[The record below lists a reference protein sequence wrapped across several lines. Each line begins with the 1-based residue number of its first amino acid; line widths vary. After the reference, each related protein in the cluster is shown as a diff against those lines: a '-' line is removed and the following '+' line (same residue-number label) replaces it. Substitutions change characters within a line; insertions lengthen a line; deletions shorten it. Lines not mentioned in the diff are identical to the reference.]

1 MNKKILL
8 MLSVFLL
15 QTLWVFAQDTYS
27 YSFNNDVKGYDV
39 IPITNA
45 CPSLDPLDEQCVAV
59 GTVYPNALAT
69 DIKNGIHFIRFDK
82 QGNLLASVFINHSNA
97 DERAVKIISIDNTCN
112 FIIVSLFRENVP
124 FAQDAIKL
132 TTVDMNGQVLAESKI
147 ISNLGS
153 FPYNHLYPMDAIL
166 INNVVYVVGSASNE
180 IPSVSPL
187 LTNGLNFSNPNQAF
201 VCRVDLTN
209 PVANDIIYFGD
220 ANTPSNLNG
229 THSYF
234 DLARSIK
241 QTNDGRVFII
251 GMSNYW
257 SGFITPTPPL
267 TPANVY
273 PVAMI
278 AELDLGSFTIFNIN
292 KYDNIVGNNVGTIA
306 TDLYYDPNSDKMNLL
321 LNEVKIDVQTTA
333 GIQNTTL
340 LPWAAFWVY
349 KLDKSSFFHSGG
361 NKFQPFDNLYATNFV
376 EQNNGDLKIVGW
388 QFTTDV
394 SHTSMYTINRDCPFI
409 QNVRV
414 DNHFLNFMLPTT
426 LNTLVEGTINT
437 TSPYQYLGG
446 QNLSSI
452 WQMPRIGS
460 LSGVF
465 DNLILT
471 GTHLL
476 NAPKF
481 GLKCIYTDNFGSS
494 CGLQEMHYSSS
505 YIVTPNF
512 NNGTVNVLPN
522 DNYFTSLLNS
532 DTLSLPF
539 LMKVSCNNDYL
550 FRKSKRVVVEDKIVI
565 YPNRIQSCEGFHISN
580 FTKTSLHSKA
590 IIKLFNSIG
599 EQVYSNSCIFNG
611 EVLVDPMQLIPG
623 VYVVEVNIDDKNYKE
638 RIEVY

>member
-1 MNKKILL
+1 

-15 QTLWVFAQDTYS
+15 QTLSVFAQDTYS

-59 GTVYPNALAT
+59 GTVYSNALAT

-112 FIIVSLFRENVP
+112 FIIVSLLRENVP
-124 FAQDAIKL
+124 YAQDAIKL

-147 ISNLGS
+147 VSNISS
-153 FPYNHLYPMDAIL
+153 FSYNHLYPMDAIL
-166 INNVVYVVGSASNE
+166 INNVVYVVGSASIE

-187 LTNGLNFSNPNQAF
+187 LTNGLNFSNINQAF

-209 PVANDIIYFGD
+209 PVANDIIYFG
-220 ANTPSNLNG
+220 NSSVPNNLNG
-229 THSYF
+229 SRSCYN
-234 DLARSIK
+234 LARSIK
-241 QTNDGRVFII
+241 QTYDGRVFVL
-251 GMSNYW
+251 GMVSCW
-257 SGFITPTPPL
+257 QGFPL
-267 TPANVY
+267 PSPSNVY

-278 AELDLGSFTIFNIN
+278 AELDLGSFSIINKN
-292 KYDNIVGNNVGTIA
+292 KYDNVVGNNVGTIA
-306 TDLYYDPNSDKMNLL
+306 SDLYYDPNSGYMNLL
-321 LNEVKIDVQTTA
+321 VNEVKIDMQTSA
-333 GIQNTTL
+333 GITNQTL
-340 LPWAAFWVY
+340 LPWSAFWVY

-388 QFTTDV
+388 QYTTDV
-394 SHTSMYTINRDCPFI
+394 SHTSIYTISRDCPFI
-409 QNVRV
+409 QNVNV
-414 DNHFLNFMLPTT
+414 DNHFSNFMLPTT
-426 LNTLVEGTINT
+426 LNTLVEGTINA

-505 YIVTPNF
+505 YIVTPNLIPSP
-512 NNGTVNVLPN
+512 VYDLSN

-550 FRKSKRVVVEDKIVI
+550 FRKPKSIVVEDKIVV
-565 YPNRIQSCEGFHISN
+565 YPNSIQTCEGFHITN
-580 FTKTSLHSKA
+580 FTKTLLHSKA
-590 IIKLFNSIG
+590 MIKLFNSIG

-611 EVLVDPMQLIPG
+611 DIFVDPMQLIPG